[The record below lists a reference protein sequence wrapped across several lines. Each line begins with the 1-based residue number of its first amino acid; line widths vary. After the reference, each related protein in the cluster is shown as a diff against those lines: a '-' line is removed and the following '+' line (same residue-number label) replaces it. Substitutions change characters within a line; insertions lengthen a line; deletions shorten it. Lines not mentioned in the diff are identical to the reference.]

1 VVHAARIM
9 SHGRLLLAFTLIA
22 LVPGARAAAQSLNP
36 GPPGPFVFD
45 IRGATSG
52 LPSGEVFAPDPDP
65 DSETIVTIPT
75 RGFGGSAGVHVYAFQ
90 LGPARLGAGVDVLY
104 ARGTTVDAI
113 STLTSVDPQLSL
125 NFGTSN
131 GWSYLSAGVG
141 VTGVESEPAGISE
154 SVRSLNWGGGVRW
167 FLGPHLGVGF
177 DVRIRHLSAGDVL
190 PKSTSVAVAVGF
202 SLK

>member
-1 VVHAARIM
+1 M
-9 SHGRLLLAFTLIA
+9 SHGRLLLAFTLIV
-22 LVPGARAAAQSLNP
+22 LIPGARASAQSLTP

-52 LPSGEVFAPDPDP
+52 LPSGQAFVPDPDP
-65 DSETIVTIPT
+65 ETIVTIPT
-75 RGFGGSAGVHVYAFQ
+75 RGFGGSAGVHVYAIQ
-90 LGPARLGAGVDVLY
+90 IGPARLGAGVDLLY
-104 ARGTTVDAI
+104 ARGTTIDAI

-125 NFGTSN
+125 NFGTSD

-141 VTGVESEPAGISE
+141 VTGVEAEPAGISE

-167 FLGPHLGVGF
+167 FLNPHFGVGF

-190 PKSTSVAVAVGF
+190 PKSTSVAVAVGL

>member
-1 VVHAARIM
+1 MVEAARVM
-9 SHGRLLLAFTLIA
+9 SYGRLLLAFTLVA
-22 LVPGARAAAQSLNP
+22 LAPSAQAAAQALNP

-52 LPSGEVFAPDPDP
+52 IPSSEAFVPDP
-65 DSETIVTIPT
+65 ETTATIPT
-75 RGFGGSAGVHVYAFQ
+75 RGFGGSAGVHVYAIQ
-90 LGPARLGAGVDVLY
+90 IGPARLGAGVDVLY

-125 NFGTSN
+125 NFGTSD
-131 GWSYLSAGVG
+131 GWSYVSAGVG
-141 VTGVESEPAGISE
+141 VTGVDAEPSDISE
-154 SVRSLNWGGGVRW
+154 SVRSINWGGGVRW
-167 FLGPHLGVGF
+167 FLSPHLGVGF

-190 PKSTSVAVAVGF
+190 PKNTSVAVAVGL

>member
-1 VVHAARIM
+1 MVEAARIM
-9 SHGRLLLAFTLIA
+9 SYGRLLLAFTLVVLA
-22 LVPGARAAAQSLNP
+22 PGARAAAQALNP

-52 LPSGEVFAPDPDP
+52 LPSSEAFVPDP
-65 DSETIVTIPT
+65 ETTATIPT
-75 RGFGGSAGVHVYAFQ
+75 RGFGGSAGVHVYAIQ
-90 LGPARLGAGVDVLY
+90 IGPARLGAGVDVLY

-125 NFGTSN
+125 NFGTSD
-131 GWSYLSAGVG
+131 GWSYVSAGVG
-141 VTGVESEPAGISE
+141 VTGVDAEPAEISE

-167 FLGPHLGVGF
+167 FLSPHLGVGF

-190 PKSTSVAVAVGF
+190 PKNMSVAVAVGL